1 MNSYIA
7 NCKRQKFKFTHVT
20 KKKLTG
26 EANFFQQINSNLDV
40 NQGKY
45 YLLSDFKQSKMDV

>member
-45 YLLSDFKQSKMDV
+45 YLLSDFKQSKMDA

>member
-1 MNSYIA
+1 M
-7 NCKRQKFKFTHVT
+7 T

-45 YLLSDFKQSKMDV
+45 YLLSDFKQSKMDA